1 MVCEAFVTT
10 NSKFLKH
17 FTLALRYGSQSHM
30 KVVRCQRIQYGEVPE
45 NRTYENTL
53 GKGGGRDLKYGMLQ
67 EERKQGCRITGAK
80 RRVERW
86 STVKCDRNNREWEHF
101 PSHIF
106 QGKSHLWPMRIV
118 WVMKSR
124 WVWLLSHVL
133 LGNSSE
139 FSLQH
144 KALRFAIVSQ
154 STGLYWTNPCSQLC
168 RNQWL
173 MQCRALAGPV
183 PTALCNW
190 KQPLPLWLN
199 VSPFVIQSGS
209 SNISN

>member
-1 MVCEAFVTT
+1 MEC
-10 NSKFLKH
+10 SKRKESRG
-17 FTLALRYGSQSHM
+17 AESQEPREGLRDDPLSNATEI
-30 KVVRCQRIQYGEVPE
+30 K
-45 NRTYENTL
+45 
-53 GKGGGRDLKYGMLQ
+53 
-67 EERKQGCRITGAK
+67 
-80 RRVERW
+80 
-86 STVKCDRNNREWEHF
+86 NREWEHF

-118 WVMKSR
+118 WVVKSR
-124 WVWLLSHVL
+124 WVWLLSHLV

-144 KALRFAIVSQ
+144 KAQRLAIVSQ

-168 RNQWL
+168 RNQQWL

-183 PTALCNW
+183 PTALCNS